1 MEDKSKDID
10 PKQNF
15 WGFDF
20 DEINLNN
27 RKNTKEFERVKHK
40 NMEKNEGNII
50 TKSKTTKEQDRIVS
64 ANKSGAKEDSE
75 LSRKIENIRSNYI
88 LGKIVGE
95 DLKDNQGNIIASKN
109 SLITEEIIYSAEEAG
124 KLPELIINMIFPE
137 EEERS

>member
-27 RKNTKEFERVKHK
+27 RKNTKGFERVKH
-40 NMEKNEGNII
+40 I
-50 TKSKTTKEQDRIVS
+50 TKSKLLREQDRIVPV
-64 ANKSGAKEDSE
+64 NKVEAKEDSE
-75 LSRKIENIRSNYI
+75 LSRKIENIRLNYI

-95 DLKDNQGNIIASKN
+95 DLKDNYGNIIASKN
-109 SLITEEIIYSAEEAG
+109 SLITEEMINIAEEAG

-137 EEERS
+137 EDE